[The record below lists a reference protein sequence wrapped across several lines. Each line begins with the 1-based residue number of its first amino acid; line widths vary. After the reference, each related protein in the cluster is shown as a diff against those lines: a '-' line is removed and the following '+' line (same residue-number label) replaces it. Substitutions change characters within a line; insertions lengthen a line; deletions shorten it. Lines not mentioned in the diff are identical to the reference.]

1 MLKCYLNGNNDGVA
15 ATNDKYEI
23 DQETNKVAE
32 IKSVE
37 VFDIRSKPLF
47 GISTECE
54 EPEKPLQ
61 MNYLYLKYKC

>member
-1 MLKCYLNGNNDGVA
+1 MA

-54 EPEKPLQ
+54 EPEK
-61 MNYLYLKYKC
+61 NHDK